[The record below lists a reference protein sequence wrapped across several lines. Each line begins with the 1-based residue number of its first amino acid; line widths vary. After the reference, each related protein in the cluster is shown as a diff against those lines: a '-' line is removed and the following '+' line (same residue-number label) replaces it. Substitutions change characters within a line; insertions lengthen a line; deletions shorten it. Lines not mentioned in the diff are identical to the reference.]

1 MAVSDDIESEV
12 RRILREPWDVRDG
25 RVVPED
31 TDLSLGNE
39 AVEFKRA
46 TVLYAD
52 LSGSTTLVDS
62 KRWQFAAEIYRSF
75 LYCAARII
83 RNEDGVVTAYDGDRV
98 MGVFIGDTQSSNAV
112 SAALK
117 INFAVQQIINPAI
130 KKQYPKAD
138 YTLKHV
144 AGVDTSHI
152 SVART
157 GVRGGN
163 DLVWVGRAANYAAK
177 LTELDLEPRTWITKD
192 VFEKV
197 LDSVK
202 YGGNPREL
210 MWKNWSWTQMSNYS
224 IYSSTWWRKV

>member
-1 MAVSDDIESEV
+1 MAISDDLELEV
-12 RRILREPWDVRDG
+12 RRILRETWDVRDG

-31 TDLSLGNE
+31 NDLSLGNE

-52 LSGSTTLVDS
+52 LSGSTTLVDN
-62 KRWQFAAEIYRSF
+62 KTWQFAAEMYRSF

-83 RNEDGVVTAYDGDRV
+83 RNEDGAVTAYDGDRV
-98 MGVFIGDTQSSNAV
+98 MGVFIGDTQSTNAV
-112 SAALK
+112 RAALK
-117 INFAVQQIINPAI
+117 INFAVQHVINPAI
-130 KKQYPKAD
+130 KKQYPKTS

-144 AGVDTSHI
+144 TGVDTSHI
-152 SVART
+152 RVART

-192 VFEKV
+192 VFEIM
-197 LDSVK
+197 LDTVK
-202 YGGNPREL
+202 FGGTPKQL
-210 MWKNWSWTQMSNYS
+210 MWKSWTWTQMSGYS
-224 IYSSTWWRKV
+224 VYSSGWWWKV